1 MGSREVL
8 VCAMFLKKKSRFVTA
23 ASHGFSLE
31 ARVSGGPA
39 ALPRRS
45 LPVEAPSAGSQAP
58 SLRLSLSISLYL
70 SLFLSPERLSSLVS
84 EALSESLALP

>member
-1 MGSREVL
+1 M
-8 VCAMFLKKKSRFVTA
+8 CAMFLKKKSRFVTA

-39 ALPRRS
+39 ALPGPRRS
-45 LPVEAPSAGSQAP
+45 LPVEGPSAGSQAP

-84 EALSESLALP
+84 EALSESLP